1 LRKYLPHIALF
12 TVNLI
17 YALNYTI
24 AKDVMPKYIQPF
36 GFILLRVSGA
46 LLLFSLFFRDAFR
59 QKIDNQD
66 YLRIVLCG
74 FFGVAFNQ
82 LTFFKGLSITTPI
95 NSAIIMTSTP
105 ILVLIVASI
114 LIKERISLKKIAGI
128 VIGLSGAFYLIASK
142 NPGKLDFSASTAW
155 GDLLVLINALS
166 YGIYLVLVKPL
177 MNKYNAYHL
186 TAWVF
191 AIGWLFVFPVGIS
204 EVVQIEWSALPSLII
219 WEMLYVIVATTFLT
233 YLLSM
238 YALKKVSPVV
248 VSSFIYLQPFL
259 ATVIAIALK
268 SDTLSITK
276 VIAGMLIFTGVY
288 LVSNFSA
295 KN

>member
-1 LRKYLPHIALF
+1 MPHIALF
-12 TVNLI
+12 AVNLI

-24 AKDVMPKYIQPF
+24 AKDVMPLYVKPY
-36 GFILLRVSGA
+36 GFILLRVTGA
-46 LLLFSLFFRDAFR
+46 LILFGLFFKSAFR
-59 QKIDNQD
+59 QKIDKQD
-66 YLRIVLCG
+66 YWRIVLCG

-114 LIKERISLKKIAGI
+114 LIKERISLKKILGI
-128 VIGLSGAFYLIASK
+128 IIGLSGAFYLIISK
-142 NPGKLDFSASTAW
+142 TDGNVQFSSSTAF
-155 GDLLVLINALS
+155 GDLLVFVNALS

-186 TAWVF
+186 TTWVF
-191 AIGWLFVFPVGIS
+191 AIGWLFVFPAGIS
-204 EVVQIEWSALPSLII
+204 EAITIDWKVLPLKIVLEILFVVIC
-219 WEMLYVIVATTFLT
+219 TTFLT

-238 YALKKVSPVV
+238 YALKKVSPVA

-259 ATVIAIALK
+259 AALIAVILG
-268 SDTLSITK
+268 SDTLSASKI
-276 VIAGMLIFTGVY
+276 IAGMMIFTGVY
-288 LVSNFSA
+288 LVSNFSP
-295 KN
+295 KNVTS